1 MFAQAFPT
9 WQGSG
14 TNWSLTNNWSGG
26 TATSYGQM
34 QWTGGGSSTSWNDI
48 GTVSQWRFYFSGSQA
63 YTLGGS
69 QVNFF
74 DYGGANG
81 GILSDSSV
89 LQTINMNLSFRRT
102 DNDAPMFVLTRGT
115 GGMTIGGN
123 VEVTNR
129 TTFLG
134 IGSSNTAGV
143 ITFNG
148 SIGGSSSNAIVVGT
162 NSFNGNDTGMGSTRA
177 VFAGSNTYTGATVV
191 HAGILTVAHNN
202 GLGATNSG
210 TTVRSGA
217 TLRLS
222 NGITVTGEALSL
234 GGTGVGD
241 GGALVSASGNNAY
254 LGLISMTN
262 TTYVGADSGA
272 RLTISNVSAGA
283 EQWWVVGA
291 GTTTVAGGAT
301 NSGSGTAFVKTNTGT
316 AILMASNAWTGSK
329 YIREGTVVLSN
340 NNAMGTAGTTF
351 LGATAGGA
359 AATLQIGSGI
369 TNSNAI
375 FVESGGSG
383 TRTLSYAETSGIGMQ
398 LGTITL
404 NTNSLAINVASGGT
418 MLFGGGVTVNTGS
431 TNANRL
437 AIDGGGTLIVTNN
450 GTGISGSDRYQVRIG
465 NGTLIIGSGT
475 IIARTGVAGLGHGID
490 LGVDLNGSIVDA
502 ASRLYASNGVT
513 VSNAIY
519 VSTTNQQARVVGMQ
533 DQGSSAS
540 ATYSGPIGLAN
551 AGITLQAGTNAT
563 ATFSGA
569 ITNFTGTASNTLTK
583 TGAGTVMLGAANT
596 YSGRTFINEGTLAID
611 NVNRVGSSAGI
622 TLGTATNAATFMYTG
637 SSAILDRTWD
647 ILAGGGTINVSNAGT
662 MLTLTNL
669 ITNASSAVITKA
681 GAGTLEFNRTTAAA
695 KDYGSL
701 NIQNGTVLFTG
712 TNYSLSGLAGS
723 GTLTVGS
730 GASTT
735 NLSLVGSS
743 ANTFNGTTIVSGSVL
758 RLSKSTEVVA
768 LGGDIQITG
777 GTLLFGT
784 SVNNQIATNATVT
797 ISAGLFDMGARTNTI
812 SSLSMSGGA
821 VTMGGGNLAVSSATL
836 TGGTVT
842 ASGTGSRYDLLGG
855 ATLGNVVFDYSNA
868 GGNNNAVVL
877 GGNISVNSGTA
888 AQFSN
893 SGGGAVRLNLNN
905 AVRTFDVG
913 SGGHLDLNWIVW
925 SSTASAG
932 GIIKNGTG
940 TLSLGQAN
948 LFTGGFT
955 LNSGVVRV
963 GNDAA
968 LGGAAGLVTLNG
980 GVLASSDST
989 ARTFANALAI
999 GGDATFGQTSGG
1011 TGALAF
1017 TSTAGI
1023 NLGGTTRTLTTE
1035 VGTTISGAL
1044 TNGSITKA
1052 GGSTL
1057 TLGNTTNNLANLNI
1071 TAGTVSFLTNATV
1084 GGLAGS
1090 GGGQLNV
1097 AGGTL
1102 TVNTGTNSSFAQ
1114 TISGAGSLIK
1124 SGSGTLALSGS
1135 SSYSG
1140 GTTLSAGT
1148 LRVAGSSALGTGFVT
1163 QTSGSSL
1170 LQFSNAGTVAN
1181 DMSVYNVA
1189 FAAGNNTLS
1198 GSLTLNNTTYDTAA
1212 GTTNTLSGTLSGSG
1226 GITKTGD
1233 GVLVV
1238 SGTTNNTFTGNT
1250 DVQAG
1255 TLVLDKTAG
1264 VTAISSTNT
1273 ANGLRI
1279 AAGAAVQL
1287 AASDQINDAVG
1298 MDLDGGTFITGT
1310 STAGF
1315 SETVGTLTLSSS
1327 SIIDFGSWE
1336 DGAGLRD
1343 LNFADSSSIAWT
1355 GSLTITNWMQA
1366 IDSESGAYGRL
1377 YFGNSMSALTVD
1389 QLAQINFNIGGT
1401 LYGAKFLSDGEVVAD
1416 LTPIP
1421 EPGTYAAVVMLLAAV
1436 GWRERRRIGMLF
1448 RRG

>member
-1 MFAQAFPT
+1 MRLFLAWVAVGSFSLCDLSAQSFPT

-14 TNWSLTNNWSGG
+14 TNWSDAANWS
-26 TATSYGQM
+26 TAYGYGQL
-34 QWTGGGSSTSWNDI
+34 QWTGGGNQTSWNNS
-48 GTVSQWRFYFSGSQA
+48 GTQSQWRFYFSGSQA
-63 YTLGGS
+63 YTLGGG

-74 DYGGANG
+74 DYGGTNG
-81 GILSDSSV
+81 GILSDSSAT
-89 LQTINMNLSFRRT
+89 QSINLNVSFRRT
-102 DNDAPMFVLTRGT
+102 DADAPMFILTRGS
-115 GGMTIGGN
+115 GGLTFGGD

-129 TTFLG
+129 ATFLG
-134 IGSSNTAGV
+134 IGGSNTAGV

-191 HAGILTVAHNN
+191 HAGVLTVAHNS
-202 GLGATNSG
+202 GLGSTNSG

-222 NGITVTGEALSL
+222 NGITVSGEALSL

-262 TTYVGADSGA
+262 TAYVGADSGA
-272 RLTISNVSAGA
+272 QLTISNVSAGTN
-283 EQWWVVGA
+283 QWWVVGA

-316 AILMASNAWTGSK
+316 AILMASNAWAGNK

-340 NNAMGTAGTTF
+340 NNAMGSAGTIF
-351 LGATAGGA
+351 IGATTN
-359 AATLQIGSGI
+359 AATSALQIGSGI
-369 TNSNAI
+369 INSNAI
-375 FVESGGSG
+375 TVEGGGTG
-383 TRTLSYAETSGIGMQ
+383 TRTLSYAANSGTGTQ
-398 LGTITL
+398 LGSITL
-404 NTNSLAINVASGGT
+404 NTNSMAINVASGGT
-418 MLFGGGVTVNTGS
+418 MLFGGGITVNTSVGGV
-431 TNANRL
+431 NRL

-450 GTGISGSDRYQVRIG
+450 GSGISSSDRYQVRIG

-475 IIARTGVAGLGHGID
+475 IISRTGVAGLGHGID

-502 ASRLYASNGVT
+502 ASRLYVSNGVT

-519 VSTTNQQARVVGMQ
+519 VSTTNQQARVIGMQ

-551 AGITLQAGTNAT
+551 AGITLEAGTNAAVT
-563 ATFSGA
+563 VSGA
-569 ITNFTGTASNTLTK
+569 ITNFTGAVSNSLTK
-583 TGAGTVMLGAANT
+583 TGAGTVTLTGANNYGGGTLVSGGTLRVGNGGTTGQLGVGNVTNNGALVIDRSNNYT
-596 YSGRTFINEGTLAID
+596 NSSDISGSGTLAQ
-611 NVNRVGSSAGI
+611 
-622 TLGTATNAATFMYTG
+622 M
-637 SSAILDRTWD
+637 
-647 ILAGGGTINVSNAGT
+647 
-662 MLTLTNL
+662 
-669 ITNASSAVITKA
+669 
-681 GAGTLEFNRTTAAA
+681 GAGTL
-695 KDYGSL
+695 
-701 NIQNGTVLFTG
+701 V
-712 TNYSLSGLAGS
+712 LSGNNSYSGLTTISGGNLRLAGS
-723 GTLTVGS
+723 GT
-730 GASTT
+730 
-735 NLSLVGSS
+735 
-743 ANTFNGTTIVSGSVL
+743 TI
-758 RLSKSTEVVA
+758 A
-768 LGGDIQITG
+768 GDILING
-777 GTLLFGT
+777 GTLSFT
-784 SVNNQIATNATVT
+784 NTAHNQIASTANITMT
-797 ISAGLFDMGARTNTI
+797 SGGFDVGTRTNTI
-812 SSLSMSGGA
+812 ASLTMSGGS
-821 VTMGGGNLAVSSATL
+821 VNVGSGNLLMSSATL
-836 TGGTVT
+836 TGGTLT
-842 ASGTGSRYDLLGG
+842 ASGTGSRYDLLSG
-855 ATLGNVVFDYSNA
+855 ATLGSVVFDYSNA
-868 GGNNNAVVL
+868 SGNNNAVVL
-877 GGNISVNSGTA
+877 GGNLTVNSGTT

-913 SGGHLDLNWIVW
+913 SSGHLDLNWVVW

-932 GIIKNGTG
+932 GMIKNGAG
-940 TLSLGQAN
+940 TLSLEQAN

-968 LGGAAGLVTLNG
+968 LGGSSGLVTLNG
-980 GVLASSDST
+980 GTLVSTDST
-989 ARTFANALAI
+989 ARTFANALVL
-999 GGDATFGQTSGG
+999 GGDVTFGQTSGG
-1011 TGALAF
+1011 TGALSF
-1017 TSTAGI
+1017 TSTTGI

-1035 VGTTISGAL
+1035 VGTTIAGAL

-1057 TLGNTTNNLANLNI
+1057 TLGNTANNLANLNI

-1102 TVNTGTNSSFAQ
+1102 TVNTSTNSSFAQ
-1114 TISGAGSLIK
+1114 TISGAGSLVK
-1124 SGSGTLALSGS
+1124 SGSGTLLLSGS

-1140 GTTLSAGT
+1140 GTTLAAGM
-1148 LRVAGSSALGTGFVT
+1148 LRVGGSTALGTGYVT
-1163 QTSGSSL
+1163 QTSGAST

-1189 FAAGNNTLS
+1189 FAGGNNTLS
-1198 GSLTLNNTTYDTAA
+1198 GSVTLNNTTYDTAA
-1212 GTTNTLSGTLSGSG
+1212 GTTNTLSGTLDGSG

-1238 SGTTNNTFTGNT
+1238 AGTTNNTFTGNT

-1255 TLVLDKTAG
+1255 TLVLSKTDG

-1273 ANGLRI
+1273 SNGLRI
-1279 AAGAAVQL
+1279 ASGATVQL
-1287 AASDQINDAVG
+1287 AANDQINDAVG

-1310 STAGF
+1310 STTGF
-1315 SETVGTLTLSSS
+1315 SEVLGTLTLNSS

-1355 GSLTITNWMQA
+1355 GTLTITNWSQLTN
-1366 IDSESGAYGRL
+1366 SESGAYGRL

-1421 EPGTYAAVVMLLAAV
+1421 EPGTYAAVLMLLAAV
-1436 GWRERRRIGMLF
+1436 GWRERRRLAILF